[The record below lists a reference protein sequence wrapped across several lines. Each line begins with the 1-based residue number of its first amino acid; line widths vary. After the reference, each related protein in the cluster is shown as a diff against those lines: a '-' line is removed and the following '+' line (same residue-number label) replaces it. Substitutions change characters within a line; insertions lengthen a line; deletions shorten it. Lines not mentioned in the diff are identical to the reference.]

1 MQPSLLFT
9 PPSLQQIRMR
19 DTISKSVITS
29 VSVVVGQLA
38 LLTFVGIYNK
48 INKKKRALAK
58 LKDAETKWRE
68 VYGHGQ
74 EQVMNPVAIEMN
86 SVAIDTFFRREND
99 SIMQTDVETSVNNVN
114 TINTTNTINTAST
127 HHHKPQSRPK
137 VNALERKLKKR
148 LADDSK

>member
-1 MQPSLLFT
+1 
-9 PPSLQQIRMR
+9 MR
-19 DTISKSVITS
+19 DTTSKSVVTS
-29 VSVVVGQLA
+29 VSVVVGLLA
-38 LLTFVGIYNK
+38 LLTFVRIYNK
-48 INKKKRALAK
+48 INKKKRELAK
-58 LKDAETKWRE
+58 IKDAETKWRE

-86 SVAIDTFFRREND
+86 SVATDNFFRCEND
-99 SIMQTDVETSVNNVN
+99 TIMQTDVETSVINVN
-114 TINTTNTINTAST
+114 TAIT